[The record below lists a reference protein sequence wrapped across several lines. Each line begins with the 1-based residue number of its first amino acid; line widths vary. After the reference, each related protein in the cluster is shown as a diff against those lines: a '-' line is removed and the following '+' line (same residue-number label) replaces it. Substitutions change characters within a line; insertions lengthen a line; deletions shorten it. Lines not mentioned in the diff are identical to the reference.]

1 MRIETGF
8 KVKLLLV
15 FHHFSET
22 IILWSKRLR
31 FQQRLRRA
39 LCGNNSARAG
49 SSHSNSPEITI
60 SNKKHKQQHY
70 GSRDKRESTAAWP
83 FLLLNRQEAL
93 KAARFCRLRSL
104 QLVHLYIRP
113 HDSLEKMLWQD
124 NIRLTC
130 SLEVGLVLFLR
141 ALSESWKTKD
151 FSVKIKAWRENLQS
165 MKSRRKTISAA
176 HEVSSELEMK

>member
-1 MRIETGF
+1 MIKKAAFSTEVAACIMRQ
-8 KVKLLLV
+8 
-15 FHHFSET
+15 
-22 IILWSKRLR
+22 
-31 FQQRLRRA
+31 QQRQ
-39 LCGNNSARAG
+39 SD

-70 GSRDKRESTAAWP
+70 GSGDKRESTAAWP

>member
-8 KVKLLLV
+8 KVTLLLV

-31 FQQRLRRA
+31 FQQRLRCA

-49 SSHSNSPEITI
+49 SSHCNSPEITI

-70 GSRDKRESTAAWP
+70 GSGDKRESTAAWP

-93 KAARFCRLRSL
+93 KAFLPSALITAGAS
-104 QLVHLYIRP
+104 VHTGSWFIR
-113 HDSLEKMLWQD
+113 EMLWQN
-124 NIRLTC
+124 NIHLTC
-130 SLEVGLVLFLR
+130 SLEVGLVLFLQ

-151 FSVKIKAWRENLQS
+151 FSIKIKPWRENLKS
-165 MKSRRKTISAA
+165 MTSQRKTISAA